1 MSSRTPLITSVAVK
15 RPLTWG
21 FIVLLTVVIVLAIA
35 ASGLAWHSEKQ
46 HRKARADLR
55 QVSTELKTIQTAHEK
70 VLAQQIELT
79 RAQLQQQ
86 GTLDAL
92 LGNDALLRQRWQ
104 VARTHE
110 AIALAEQYLN
120 IRHDSMAAA
129 SLLQQA
135 FDVIS
140 ASEDPQLLAVRR
152 ALSQDIELIR
162 ALPKSDVS
170 ALYQRLDALRKAIAD
185 LDVTLPVMPSKEL
198 TKANTGETV
207 AERWHNFLGRVGQV
221 VSDMLVL
228 RRHDQSLPQLLE
240 SERRALAHEQ
250 LQLLMDQMQLMLLR
264 HDEILF
270 RSLLT
275 TLSQRLKTDFAAI
288 DTQAIQAELSSLKEE
303 AIMVNAPSLK
313 SRAAIDLV
321 MIRAEGEG
329 AQ

>member
-55 QVSTELKTIQTAHEK
+55 QVSAELKTIQSEHEK

-110 AIALAEQYLN
+110 AIALAEQYLT
-120 IRHDSMAAA
+120 IRHDSLAA
-129 SLLQQA
+129 SNLLQQA

-162 ALPKSDVS
+162 ALPKPDVS
-170 ALYQRLDALRKAIAD
+170 ALYQRLDTLRKAIAA
-185 LDVTLPVMPSKEL
+185 LDVPMPAMPSTES
-198 TKANTGETV
+198 TKATTGATV
-207 AERWHNFLGRVGQV
+207 AERWHNFVGRVGQV
-221 VSDMLVL
+221 ASNMLVL

-250 LQLLMDQMQLMLLR
+250 LQLLMDQIQLMLLR
-264 HDEILF
+264 HDEVLF

-275 TLSQRLKTDFAAI
+275 TLSQRLKTDFAAV
-288 DTQAIQAELSSLKEE
+288 DTQAIQAELTSLQD
-303 AIMVNAPSLK
+303 APIMVSAPSLN

-321 MIRAEGEG
+321 MIRAEGTK
-329 AQ
+329 

>member
-21 FIVLLTVVIVLAIA
+21 FVVLLTVVIVLAIA

-46 HRKARADLR
+46 HRKARGDLR
-55 QVSTELKTIQTAHEK
+55 QVSAELQAIQSNHDK
-70 VLAQQIELT
+70 VMAQQIEIT

-120 IRHDSMAAA
+120 IRHDGQAAA
-129 SLLQQA
+129 HLLQQA

-140 ASEDPQLLAVRR
+140 ASQDPQLLAVRR
-152 ALSQDIELIR
+152 ALKQDIELIR
-162 ALPKSDVS
+162 ALPQSDVP
-170 ALYQRLDALRKAIAD
+170 ALYQRLDKLRSAIAA
-185 LDVTLPVMPSKEL
+185 LDVPLPAMPSAEPER
-198 TKANTGETV
+198 TPNGASV
-207 AERWHNFLGRVGQV
+207 AERWHNFVTRIGQV
-221 VSDMLVL
+221 ASDLVVL
-228 RRHDQSLPQLLE
+228 RRHDQALPQLLD

-250 LQLLMDQMQLMLLR
+250 LHLLLDQAQLMLLR
-264 HDEILF
+264 HDEVLF
-270 RSLLT
+270 RSLLAS
-275 TLSQRLKTDFAAI
+275 LSQRVTSNFASADSKAI
-288 DTQAIQAELSSLKEE
+288 VQEIFLLQQAPV
-303 AIMVNAPSLK
+303 MVSAPSLN

-321 MIRAEGEG
+321 MIRAEG